1 MKFNNIL
8 LNDFIGAFKGKA
20 NNLTRYTIF
29 DEIQDVP
36 HIGFARLMYIPV
48 KIRMAAKT
56 KGKNGSCFLDARS
69 ENRAGKAVR
78 FFWVRLLRI
87 VCETRPEF
95 VMSGLLRDRCFVV
108 AQLFPNFFFHF
119 LPNVLKWLT
128 FCGSVTSV
136 PARSTSKSIRKIES
150 ALRRMQVL
158 RHIQYKYS
166 VKRIEKRKKERERE
180 RDSETG
186 DPGAMSYH
194 RGGQAGAV
202 AVSYST
208 SPMAPHSPS
217 RRCSS
222 GNSGNTSSTIGNSAS
237 KLSTYRSTASSSI
250 LDRPTNFYSSSSTSG
265 SSGFRSNYTTEYRR
279 SYCPSGSFYS
289 SGASIRR
296 SYVSE
301 YSRSRTSPARCVCL
315 RDDLY
320 TVLQIFNSWPRAQT
334 NEKGCSQY
342 SHWLNICSSIRFGL
356 STSSSSSSIS
366 VGSSSSRDR
375 ALPESSSRLE
385 IAADLIR
392 YSPSGYVPNIR
403 QTSSTGSSGNTNGA
417 HHHHHHHHLHH
428 HQWKHHSAGSSL
440 TELFGG
446 DDRDTAVER
455 STGRDHRP
463 ESSLSSS
470 SSSSSCAVGGA
481 LWSRS
486 KRRPLPSSTVLS
498 SGHAR
503 ADSAASPGE
512 QQQRGAVHRT
522 DEVSPAK
529 RNLLSPM
536 LGGGAGLIG
545 VKLDLLT
552 NLATNPSNG
561 ELLINNNV
569 QKIIQGVEEEK
580 EDVGIEDEAAKGG
593 GEVIHSIDDTVT
605 FIDAIAFLRGGRTGD
620 PESLDDGEEQRNA
633 PSSSYGID
641 QTGFVGGST
650 PPILQNGVAGRPSS
664 TYGDDPS
671 VPSTSRRPDSHFSGT
686 IANTASNLTSSSPTA
701 PSTAHQSLYRGVAD
715 QFRDQ
720 RFSKI
725 KPCKLAY
732 TQLLGWGLWCVWAV
746 IALLLVYA
754 FLLGIAAPLTPE
766 KRVTCGVYSVRSNNS
781 IVTARATLQPPAS
794 RTKEGSPTNK
804 SARNRLQAHRDERCG
819 LNGLRN
825 IGNTGG
831 KKSLSV
837 AIIDEFYTFEFD
849 GNCFMN
855 SVIQCLSNTR
865 PLLEYLLNEQYL
877 ADINTSTSSM
887 KGALI
892 KAFSQVIHELWEVG
906 GDLVVNTTTLKS
918 QIQRF
923 APRFMGYSQQDAQEF
938 LRYLL
943 EGLHEDVNRVTV
955 KPQPIHTDIPE
966 MYTFTKSQE
975 KSELSLLIFR
985 ILFTYSQKAVESWKR
1000 YLRSED
1006 SMIVDVFV
1014 GQLRSSLHCTSCD
1027 HVSVTLDPFWDLSL
1041 PIPARSGTVKLSQ
1054 CLEHFTRE
1062 EVLDGDEKPT
1072 CSKCQMRRKCT
1083 KSFSLDLSAFAAP
1096 RVPGCTYNLYGVAN
1110 HSGTT
1115 HSGHYTAYC
1124 KHPYSGEWHEYNDS
1138 RVSIVSARSVVSNEA
1153 YVLFYEQQP
1162 HSSHL

>member
-1 MKFNNIL
+1 
-8 LNDFIGAFKGKA
+8 
-20 NNLTRYTIF
+20 
-29 DEIQDVP
+29 
-36 HIGFARLMYIPV
+36 
-48 KIRMAAKT
+48 
-56 KGKNGSCFLDARS
+56 
-69 ENRAGKAVR
+69 
-78 FFWVRLLRI
+78 
-87 VCETRPEF
+87 
-95 VMSGLLRDRCFVV
+95 
-108 AQLFPNFFFHF
+108 
-119 LPNVLKWLT
+119 
-128 FCGSVTSV
+128 
-136 PARSTSKSIRKIES
+136 
-150 ALRRMQVL
+150 
-158 RHIQYKYS
+158 
-166 VKRIEKRKKERERE
+166 
-180 RDSETG
+180 
-186 DPGAMSYH
+186 MSYH

-222 GNSGNTSSTIGNSAS
+222 GSAGTSTSAIGTSTS
-237 KLSTYRSTASSSI
+237 KLTTYRTTASSSI
-250 LDRPTNFYSSSSTSG
+250 LDRPTNFYSSPSS
-265 SSGFRSNYTTEYRR
+265 SSFGYRSNYTSECRR
-279 SYCPSGSFYS
+279 SYCPSGRSVSSSAYS
-289 SGASIRR
+289 STGSGSTATN
-296 SYVSE
+296 VTANG
-301 YSRSRTSPARCVCL
+301 TSG
-315 RDDLY
+315 
-320 TVLQIFNSWPRAQT
+320 T
-334 NEKGCSQY
+334 
-342 SHWLNICSSIRFGL
+342 RFGL

-366 VGSSSSRDR
+366 SRDRAVQESAASLSSRLETAADLIKYSPAGYTPKIHQTSSAASGGSSSS
-375 ALPESSSRLE
+375 SSS
-385 IAADLIR
+385 
-392 YSPSGYVPNIR
+392 
-403 QTSSTGSSGNTNGA
+403 
-417 HHHHHHHHLHH
+417 LHH
-428 HQWKHHSAGSSL
+428 YHHQRKHHPAGSSL

-446 DDRDTAVER
+446 DERDLAVDR
-455 STGRDHRP
+455 RDHRP

-470 SSSSSCAVGGA
+470 SSSSSCAVSGA

-486 KRRPLPSSTVLS
+486 KRRPLSSSTVLS

-512 QQQRGAVHRT
+512 VTIDERGIIRDLDDDDDDNDENGDNNADDDQHKNNNNNNNNSGGGSKSNGAEDPGSCGAGGGGSAVAQYGINNNDRSDRSDDDEDDDDADDEDNNKHLNNRHQRQQRQQQRGAAAHRT

-529 RNLLSPM
+529 RNLLSHPVPGV
-536 LGGGAGLIG
+536 GGAGDAGLIG

-561 ELLINNNV
+561 GLLINNNA
-569 QKIIQGVEEEK
+569 QEKIRPEEE
-580 EDVGIEDEAAKGG
+580 DVEIGDDTGGETSGGGGGGG
-593 GEVIHSIDDTVT
+593 GEVIRGIVDEEIS
-605 FIDAIAFLRGGRTGD
+605 FLRGGRTGD
-620 PESLDDGEEQRNA
+620 PESFEDGGEQRNA
-633 PSSSYGID
+633 SSTSYDIV
-641 QTGFVGGST
+641 QTEFVGGT
-650 PPILQNGVAGRPSS
+650 PPILQNGVAGRPSG

-671 VPSTSRRPDSHFSGT
+671 VPSTSRRPDGHFSGSSS
-686 IANTASNLTSSSPTA
+686 TASSLTSSPTA
-701 PSTAHQSLYRGVAD
+701 PSTAHQNLYRGVVD
-715 QFRDQ
+715 QF
-720 RFSKI
+720 
-725 KPCKLAY
+725 
-732 TQLLGWGLWCVWAV
+732 
-746 IALLLVYA
+746 
-754 FLLGIAAPLTPE
+754 
-766 KRVTCGVYSVRSNNS
+766 
-781 IVTARATLQPPAS
+781 
-794 RTKEGSPTNK
+794 EGSPTNK

-825 IGNTGG
+825 IGNT
-831 KKSLSV
+831 
-837 AIIDEFYTFEFD
+837 
-849 GNCFMN
+849 CFMN

-865 PLLEYLLNEQYL
+865 PLLEYLLNEQYP
-877 ADINTSTSSM
+877 ADINTTTSSM

-906 GDLVVNTTTLKS
+906 GDHVVNTTALKS

-966 MYTFTKSQE
+966 MYTD
-975 KSELSLLIFR
+975 
-985 ILFTYSQKAVESWKR
+985 SQKALESWKR

-1006 SMIVDVFV
+1006 SMVVDVFV

-1083 KSFSLDLSAFAAP
+1083 KSFSIQKFPKILVIHLKRFSPMERFRSKLNVMVDFPLTGLDLSAFAGP

-1138 RVSIVSARSVVSNEA
+1138 RVSVVSAKSVVSNEA

>member
-1 MKFNNIL
+1 
-8 LNDFIGAFKGKA
+8 
-20 NNLTRYTIF
+20 
-29 DEIQDVP
+29 
-36 HIGFARLMYIPV
+36 
-48 KIRMAAKT
+48 
-56 KGKNGSCFLDARS
+56 
-69 ENRAGKAVR
+69 
-78 FFWVRLLRI
+78 
-87 VCETRPEF
+87 
-95 VMSGLLRDRCFVV
+95 
-108 AQLFPNFFFHF
+108 
-119 LPNVLKWLT
+119 
-128 FCGSVTSV
+128 
-136 PARSTSKSIRKIES
+136 
-150 ALRRMQVL
+150 
-158 RHIQYKYS
+158 
-166 VKRIEKRKKERERE
+166 
-180 RDSETG
+180 
-186 DPGAMSYH
+186 MSYH

-222 GNSGNTSSTIGNSAS
+222 GNSGNTSSSIGNSTS
-237 KLSTYRSTASSSI
+237 KLSTYRSTAPSSI

-289 SGASIRR
+289 SANTSIRR

-301 YSRSRTSPARCVCL
+301 YSRSRSSPTRSVSSSTYNSTGSSGGTAANVTTNGTSG
-315 RDDLY
+315 
-320 TVLQIFNSWPRAQT
+320 S
-334 NEKGCSQY
+334 
-342 SHWLNICSSIRFGL
+342 RFGL
-356 STSSSSSSIS
+356 STSSSSSNIS
-366 VGSSSSRDR
+366 VGSSSRDR
-375 ALPESSSRLE
+375 GIPESRLE
-385 IAADLIR
+385 IAADLI
-392 YSPSGYVPNIR
+392 SG
-403 QTSSTGSSGNTNGA
+403 
-417 HHHHHHHHLHH
+417 
-428 HQWKHHSAGSSL
+428 
-440 TELFGG
+440 GG
-446 DDRDTAVER
+446 DACDSGQYGIINNNDREHEHSHDP
-455 STGRDHRP
+455 DHDHDPDDDHDKDDDDEDDEDNKLNNRHH
-463 ESSLSSS
+463 
-470 SSSSSCAVGGA
+470 
-481 LWSRS
+481 RQQ
-486 KRRPLPSSTVLS
+486 
-498 SGHAR
+498 
-503 ADSAASPGE
+503 
-512 QQQRGAVHRT
+512 QQQRGAAYRI

-529 RNLLSPM
+529 RNLLSPV
-536 LGGGAGLIG
+536 LGGGAGVAGLIG
-545 VKLDLLT
+545 VKLNLFT

-561 ELLINNNV
+561 GLLINNNAR
-569 QKIIQGVEEEK
+569 KNIQGVKEEE
-580 EDVGIEDEAAKGG
+580 EDIDIEDETARGG
-593 GEVIHSIDDTVT
+593 GEVIHGIKDVVTSIDV
-605 FIDAIAFLRGGRTGD
+605 ISFLRGGRTGD
-620 PESLDDGEEQRNA
+620 PESLEDSEQQRKT
-633 PSSSYGID
+633 STSYGID

-650 PPILQNGVAGRPSS
+650 PPILQNGVAGRPSG

-671 VPSTSRRPDSHFSGT
+671 VPSTSRRPDGHLSGT
-686 IANTASNLTSSSPTA
+686 TANTASNLTSSSSPTA
-701 PSTAHQSLYRGVAD
+701 PSTAHQNLYRGVAD
-715 QFRDQ
+715 QF
-720 RFSKI
+720 
-725 KPCKLAY
+725 
-732 TQLLGWGLWCVWAV
+732 
-746 IALLLVYA
+746 
-754 FLLGIAAPLTPE
+754 
-766 KRVTCGVYSVRSNNS
+766 
-781 IVTARATLQPPAS
+781 
-794 RTKEGSPTNK
+794 EGSPTNK
-804 SARNRLQAHRDERCG
+804 TARNRLQAHRDERCG

-825 IGNTGG
+825 IGNT
-831 KKSLSV
+831 
-837 AIIDEFYTFEFD
+837 
-849 GNCFMN
+849 CFMN

-906 GDLVVNTTTLKS
+906 GDLVVNTTALKS

-966 MYTFTKSQE
+966 MYTD
-975 KSELSLLIFR
+975 
-985 ILFTYSQKAVESWKR
+985 SQKAVESWKR

-1083 KSFSLDLSAFAAP
+1083 KSFSIQKFPKILVIHLKRFSPMERFRSKLNVMVDFPLTGLDLSAFAAP

-1138 RVSIVSARSVVSNEA
+1138 RVSVVPARSVVSNEA

>member
-1 MKFNNIL
+1 
-8 LNDFIGAFKGKA
+8 
-20 NNLTRYTIF
+20 
-29 DEIQDVP
+29 
-36 HIGFARLMYIPV
+36 
-48 KIRMAAKT
+48 
-56 KGKNGSCFLDARS
+56 
-69 ENRAGKAVR
+69 
-78 FFWVRLLRI
+78 
-87 VCETRPEF
+87 
-95 VMSGLLRDRCFVV
+95 
-108 AQLFPNFFFHF
+108 
-119 LPNVLKWLT
+119 
-128 FCGSVTSV
+128 
-136 PARSTSKSIRKIES
+136 
-150 ALRRMQVL
+150 
-158 RHIQYKYS
+158 
-166 VKRIEKRKKERERE
+166 
-180 RDSETG
+180 
-186 DPGAMSYH
+186 MSYH

-222 GNSGNTSSTIGNSAS
+222 NNSGNNSSAIGTSTS
-237 KLSTYRSTASSSI
+237 KLNTYRSTASSSI
-250 LDRPTNFYSSSSTSG
+250 LDRPTNFYSTSSSTSSSSG

-289 SGASIRR
+289 STGTSIRR
-296 SYVSE
+296 SYLSE
-301 YSRSRTSPARCVCL
+301 YNRSRCSPTRSVSSSAYSSTGSGSGTATNVTTNGTSG
-315 RDDLY
+315 
-320 TVLQIFNSWPRAQT
+320 T
-334 NEKGCSQY
+334 
-342 SHWLNICSSIRFGL
+342 RFGL

-366 VGSSSSRDR
+366 AGSSSRDR
-375 ALPESSSRLE
+375 GIPESSSRLE
-385 IAADLIR
+385 ITADLIR
-392 YSPSGYVPNIR
+392 YSPSGYIPNIR
-403 QTSSTGSSGNTNGA
+403 QTSSTTGSTSGI
-417 HHHHHHHHLHH
+417 HHHHHHH
-428 HQWKHHSAGSSL
+428 HQWKHHSTGSSL

-446 DDRDTAVER
+446 DDRDIAVER
-455 STGRDHRP
+455 TGRDHRP

-486 KRRPLPSSTVLS
+486 KRRPLSSSTVLN

-512 QQQRGAVHRT
+512 
-522 DEVSPAK
+522 
-529 RNLLSPM
+529 
-536 LGGGAGLIG
+536 
-545 VKLDLLT
+545 
-552 NLATNPSNG
+552 
-561 ELLINNNV
+561 
-569 QKIIQGVEEEK
+569 
-580 EDVGIEDEAAKGG
+580 
-593 GEVIHSIDDTVT
+593 
-605 FIDAIAFLRGGRTGD
+605 
-620 PESLDDGEEQRNA
+620 
-633 PSSSYGID
+633 
-641 QTGFVGGST
+641 
-650 PPILQNGVAGRPSS
+650 
-664 TYGDDPS
+664 
-671 VPSTSRRPDSHFSGT
+671 
-686 IANTASNLTSSSPTA
+686 
-701 PSTAHQSLYRGVAD
+701 
-715 QFRDQ
+715 
-720 RFSKI
+720 
-725 KPCKLAY
+725 
-732 TQLLGWGLWCVWAV
+732 
-746 IALLLVYA
+746 
-754 FLLGIAAPLTPE
+754 
-766 KRVTCGVYSVRSNNS
+766 
-781 IVTARATLQPPAS
+781 
-794 RTKEGSPTNK
+794 EGSPTNK

-825 IGNTGG
+825 IGNT
-831 KKSLSV
+831 
-837 AIIDEFYTFEFD
+837 
-849 GNCFMN
+849 CFMN

-877 ADINTSTSSM
+877 ADINTTTSSM

-906 GDLVVNTTTLKS
+906 GDLVVNTTALKS

-966 MYTFTKSQE
+966 MYTD
-975 KSELSLLIFR
+975 
-985 ILFTYSQKAVESWKR
+985 SQKAVESWKR

-1083 KSFSLDLSAFAAP
+1083 KSFSIQKFPKILVIHLKRFSPMERFRSKLNVMVDFPLTGLDLSAFAAP

-1124 KHPYSGEWHEYNDS
+1124 KHPYSAEWHEYNDS
-1138 RVSIVSARSVVSNEA
+1138 RVSAVPARSVVSNEA

>member
-1 MKFNNIL
+1 
-8 LNDFIGAFKGKA
+8 
-20 NNLTRYTIF
+20 
-29 DEIQDVP
+29 
-36 HIGFARLMYIPV
+36 
-48 KIRMAAKT
+48 
-56 KGKNGSCFLDARS
+56 
-69 ENRAGKAVR
+69 
-78 FFWVRLLRI
+78 
-87 VCETRPEF
+87 
-95 VMSGLLRDRCFVV
+95 
-108 AQLFPNFFFHF
+108 
-119 LPNVLKWLT
+119 
-128 FCGSVTSV
+128 
-136 PARSTSKSIRKIES
+136 
-150 ALRRMQVL
+150 
-158 RHIQYKYS
+158 
-166 VKRIEKRKKERERE
+166 
-180 RDSETG
+180 
-186 DPGAMSYH
+186 MSYH

-222 GNSGNTSSTIGNSAS
+222 NNSGNNSSAIGTSTS
-237 KLSTYRSTASSSI
+237 KLNTYRSTASSSI
-250 LDRPTNFYSSSSTSG
+250 LDRPTNFYSTSSSTSSSSG

-279 SYCPSGSFYS
+279 SYCPSGRSVSSSAYS
-289 SGASIRR
+289 STGSGSGTATN
-296 SYVSE
+296 VTTNG
-301 YSRSRTSPARCVCL
+301 TSG
-315 RDDLY
+315 
-320 TVLQIFNSWPRAQT
+320 T
-334 NEKGCSQY
+334 
-342 SHWLNICSSIRFGL
+342 RFGL

-366 VGSSSSRDR
+366 AGSSSRDR
-375 ALPESSSRLE
+375 GIPESSSRLE
-385 IAADLIR
+385 ITADLIR
-392 YSPSGYVPNIR
+392 YSPSGYIPNIR
-403 QTSSTGSSGNTNGA
+403 QTSSTTGSTSGI
-417 HHHHHHHHLHH
+417 HHHHHHH
-428 HQWKHHSAGSSL
+428 HQWKHHSTGSSL

-446 DDRDTAVER
+446 DDRDIAVER
-455 STGRDHRP
+455 TGRDHRP

-486 KRRPLPSSTVLS
+486 KRRPLSSSTVLN

-512 QQQRGAVHRT
+512 
-522 DEVSPAK
+522 
-529 RNLLSPM
+529 
-536 LGGGAGLIG
+536 
-545 VKLDLLT
+545 
-552 NLATNPSNG
+552 
-561 ELLINNNV
+561 
-569 QKIIQGVEEEK
+569 
-580 EDVGIEDEAAKGG
+580 
-593 GEVIHSIDDTVT
+593 
-605 FIDAIAFLRGGRTGD
+605 
-620 PESLDDGEEQRNA
+620 
-633 PSSSYGID
+633 
-641 QTGFVGGST
+641 TGFVGGIT
-650 PPILQNGVAGRPSS
+650 PPILQNGVAGRPSG

-671 VPSTSRRPDSHFSGT
+671 VPSTSRRPDGHFSGT
-686 IANTASNLTSSSPTA
+686 NTASNLTSSSPTA
-701 PSTAHQSLYRGVAD
+701 PSTAHQNLYRGVAD
-715 QFRDQ
+715 QFV
-720 RFSKI
+720 S
-725 KPCKLAY
+725 
-732 TQLLGWGLWCVWAV
+732 WGLWCVWV
-746 IALLLVYA
+746 IIILLFVYA
-754 FLLGIAAPLTPE
+754 FLLGVAAPLTTQ
-766 KRVTCGVYSVRSNNS
+766 KHVSSGVYTIQFGNS
-781 IVTARATLQPPAS
+781 IVTTRATLQPPAICL
-794 RTKEGSPTNK
+794 KEGSPTNK

-825 IGNTGG
+825 IGNT
-831 KKSLSV
+831 
-837 AIIDEFYTFEFD
+837 
-849 GNCFMN
+849 CFMN

-877 ADINTSTSSM
+877 ADINTTTSSM

-906 GDLVVNTTTLKS
+906 GDLVVNTTALKS

-966 MYTFTKSQE
+966 MYTD
-975 KSELSLLIFR
+975 
-985 ILFTYSQKAVESWKR
+985 SQKAVESWKR

-1083 KSFSLDLSAFAAP
+1083 KSFSIQKFPKILVIHLKRFSPMERFRSKLNVMVDFPLTGLDLSAFAAP

-1124 KHPYSGEWHEYNDS
+1124 KHPYSAEWHEYNDS
-1138 RVSIVSARSVVSNEA
+1138 RVSAVPARSVVSNEA